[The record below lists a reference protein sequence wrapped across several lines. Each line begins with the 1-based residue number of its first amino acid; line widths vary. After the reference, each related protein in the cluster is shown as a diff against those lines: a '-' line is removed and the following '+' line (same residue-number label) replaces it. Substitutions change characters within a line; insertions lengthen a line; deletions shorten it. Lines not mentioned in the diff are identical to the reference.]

1 MFTESSS
8 ISVSKTPEVAVRSE
22 QAAEVRP
29 EAKAQDASQT
39 NSNATSVSISTDAQ
53 QLANLATLTKAAEVE
68 QPKVAQKKEDT
79 AEKLSKRLEQ
89 ALNNVAGTKVSF
101 GVETV
106 AQEDT
111 GDINFRVVDKDTGET
126 VREFPPES
134 LYSFEKAL
142 ASDSSTGL
150 LVDVVS

>member
-1 MFTESSS
+1 M
-8 ISVSKTPEVAVRSE
+8 SKTPEVAVRSE
-22 QAAEVRP
+22 QATDVRTD
-29 EAKAQDASQT
+29 AKSEDSSKSNAS
-39 NSNATSVSISTDAQ
+39 ATSVSISTDAQ
-53 QLANLATLTKAAEVE
+53 QLANLATVDKAAEEVE
-68 QPKVAQKKEDT
+68 PKVAEKTEDT
-79 AEKLSKRLEQ
+79 AEKVSKRLEQ

-106 AQEDT
+106 AQDT

-142 ASDSSTGL
+142 ASESSTGL